1 GGGKLARIDAGVAR
15 VKARVARI
23 VARKRRRRNVVAA
36 APDLHLILTVAGG
49 GLGLVEPLQRSVVTL
64 VQPPGA
70 LDRDPHAIHLIE
82 HDPERADR
90 ALQHRGEGDV
100 RGDVRAEQL
109 AARLAGLGASGVR
122 EIHIGPAGEQVL
134 QVPGALAVTDQDQS
148 SGHSSYPAS
157 LRTDSTPTVSVAKSP
172 APAARMSA
180 SVRCQSAR
188 SLPADSA
195 QALTRASRLAT
206 REASGG
212 GMPLA
217 ARRARLSSKRV
228 SSAPVSAWGISAS
241 SARTPARNSPTA
253 ASTCSE
259 LREVRSQ

>member
-1 GGGKLARIDAGVAR
+1 MLSSTISRSGIRSSIFTMARRLLPCATTR
-15 VKARVARI
+15 TR
-23 VARKRRRRNVVAA
+23 
-36 APDLHLILTVAGG
+36 APERT
-49 GLGLVEPLQRSVVTL
+49 
-64 VQPPGA
+64 PGA
-70 LDRDPHAIHLIE
+70 LDQEPHPSHLIE
-82 HDPERADR
+82 HDPERANR
-90 ALQHRGEGDV
+90 ALQDRGEGDV
-100 RGDVRAEQL
+100 RGGVRAEQL

-195 QALTRASRLAT
+195 QALTRASAL
-206 REASGG
+206 
-212 GMPLA
+212 P
-217 ARRARLSSKRV
+217 
-228 SSAPVSAWGISAS
+228 
-241 SARTPARNSPTA
+241 
-253 ASTCSE
+253 
-259 LREVRSQ
+259 